1 MSKTLRS
8 PRQRQLL
15 ALLVQARKGR
25 GLTQAQVAARLRKPQ
40 SFIAKVEGGERRLD
54 VIEFIDL
61 ASALRVRPAELIECL
76 QPTRGAKRVF
86 LKSKE

>member
-8 PRQRQLL
+8 PRQRQFL
-15 ALLVQARKGR
+15 ALLVQARQER
-25 GLTQAQVAARLRKPQ
+25 GLTQAQVAAKLRKPQ

-61 ASALRVRPAELIECL
+61 ASALRVRPAELIERL
-76 QPTRGAKRVF
+76 QPVRGAKRVS

>member
-15 ALLVQARKGR
+15 ALLVQARQGR

-40 SFIAKVEGGERRLD
+40 SSNAKVEGGKRRLD

-61 ASALRVRPAELIECL
+61 GKSPPGRADRTLAAGTSGEARFVKIE
-76 QPTRGAKRVF
+76 RIR
-86 LKSKE
+86 

>member
-15 ALLVQARKGR
+15 ALLVQARRSR
-25 GLTQAQVAARLRKPQ
+25 GLTQTQVAARLGKPQ

-61 ASALRVRPAELIECL
+61 ACALKVRPAELIERL
-76 QPTRGAKRVF
+76 QPAPGAKRSR
-86 LKSKE
+86 KPKEE

>member
-8 PRQRQLL
+8 PRHRQLL
-15 ALLVQARKGR
+15 ALLVQARQGR
-25 GLTQAQVAARLRKPQ
+25 GLTQAQVAAKLRKPQ

-61 ASALRVRPAELIECL
+61 ASALRVRPAELIERL
-76 QPTRGAKRVF
+76 QPARGAKRVS
-86 LKSKE
+86 LKSQE